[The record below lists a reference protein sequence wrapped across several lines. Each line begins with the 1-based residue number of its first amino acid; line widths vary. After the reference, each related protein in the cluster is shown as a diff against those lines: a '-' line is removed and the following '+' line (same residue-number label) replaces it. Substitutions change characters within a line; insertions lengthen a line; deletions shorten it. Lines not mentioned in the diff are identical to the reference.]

1 LKTEEVKSNSN
12 NSLLRDFNLYL
23 IFSITSFAVMGVSSI
38 TPAFPLIIKHFSLT
52 VEQIGYLIT
61 SFTLPGI
68 LLTPLMGILAD
79 RYGRKKI
86 LVPSMLLFGVAGFFC
101 TLQTSYENLLIM
113 RFLQGVGASA
123 LGTINITLLGD
134 LYEGK
139 ERVRAVGYNASVLSI
154 STASFPAIGGMLAL
168 IDWSFV
174 FYLPLLVFPFALLI
188 IGQLKTPRIEKNISL
203 KKYLGNVWNIVNSK
217 KVLGL
222 FLVNIMI
229 FIILYGAY
237 LSFLPILMEY
247 RFQSDSFTIGIAMS
261 LMSVTTA
268 ICSSQLGRIRKV
280 ITSQNLLYLSSVVY
294 ILSLTALAFASNWVL
309 LILGVVL
316 FGVAHGFFLPNI
328 QSALVGMAPISE
340 RAAFM
345 SINSMVLRIG
355 QTIGPVA
362 ASLFYINQSL
372 QLVFLLTAIIA
383 LLMIIIIKTMVG
395 KLEDK
400 EDSSS

>member
-1 LKTEEVKSNSN
+1 
-12 NSLLRDFNLYL
+12 
-23 IFSITSFAVMGVSSI
+23 MGVSSI
-38 TPAFPLIIKHFSLT
+38 TPAFPLIIKHFNLT

-86 LVPSMLLFGVAGFFC
+86 LIPSLVIFGTAGFLC
-101 TLQTSYENLLIM
+101 SLQTTYENLLIM
-113 RFLQGVGASA
+113 RFFQGVGAAA

-139 ERVRAVGYNASVLSI
+139 ERVKAVGYNASVLSI
-154 STASFPAIGGMLAL
+154 STASFPAIGGLLAL
-168 IDWSFV
+168 FHWSFV

-188 IGQLKTPRIEKNISL
+188 IARLKTPRIEKDISL
-203 KKYLGNVWNIVNSK
+203 NTYLGNVWKIVNSK
-217 KVLGL
+217 KVFGL
-222 FLVNIMI
+222 FLINIMI

-237 LSFLPILMEY
+237 LSFLPILMES
-247 RFQSDSFTIGIAMS
+247 RFQSDSFVIGVTMA

-268 ICSSQLGRIRKV
+268 ICSSQLGRVRKAV
-280 ITSQNLLYLSSVVY
+280 SSQNLLYLSSIVY
-294 ILSLTALAFASNWVL
+294 MLSLTILAFALNWAA
-309 LILGVVL
+309 LILGVML

-362 ASLFYINQSL
+362 ASLFYINESL
-372 QLVFLLTAIIA
+372 KPVFLLTAAIA
-383 LLMIIIIKTMVG
+383 LLMVLIIKTMVG
-395 KLEDK
+395 KLEDQK
-400 EDSSS
+400 EY

>member
-1 LKTEEVKSNSN
+1 M
-12 NSLLRDFNLYL
+12 RDFNLYL

-86 LVPSMLLFGVAGFFC
+86 LIPSMLLFGAAGFFC
-101 TLQTSYENLLIM
+101 AFQTTYENLLIM
-113 RFLQGVGASA
+113 RFFQGIGAAA

-139 ERVRAVGYNASVLSI
+139 DRVRAVGYNASVLSI
-154 STASFPAIGGMLAL
+154 STASFPAVGGLLAL
-168 IDWSFV
+168 LDWHFV
-174 FYLPLLVFPFALLI
+174 FYLPLLVIPFALLI
-188 IGQLKTPRIEKNISL
+188 IIRLKTPRIEKNISL

-222 FLVNIMI
+222 FLVNILI

-237 LSFLPILMEY
+237 LSFFPILLES

-294 ILSLTALAFASNWVL
+294 ILSLTALAFASNWGL
-309 LILGVVL
+309 IILGVLL

-400 EDSSS
+400 EDNSS